1 MKKLLLLF
9 AVAFL
14 FSSCASTQTVKEA
27 RGEGTKK
34 IYNHPY
40 GDVYQATL
48 SAGNK
53 LDLKVVEEDRNE
65 GRIILSHGVTLWSWG
80 ERIAIFLTKSTDS
93 STEVEIVSKPV
104 MAPLN
109 FPPDWVSRLFNEMD
123 QQLIAE
129 K

>member
-1 MKKLLLLF
+1 
-9 AVAFL
+9 
-14 FSSCASTQTVKEA
+14 
-27 RGEGTKK
+27 TKK

-40 GDVYQATL
+40 EDVYQATL